1 MGMFIYYR
9 WEYKVILDIV
19 EDSIGIFQ
27 EIQMIG
33 WQDGLM
39 GLEMVHGVKGF
50 DVGLRIVGNVD
61 IYFRW

>member
-39 GLEMVHGVKGF
+39 GLEMVYGVKGF